1 MAVRCRRR
9 NRRGQPRVFC
19 VAFAALTLLC
29 TPPASAQDP
38 PPASFVSDVVKGVL
52 FDPTTYA
59 PAMVSYGATRL
70 DWDSSQVFFRLGFVE
85 HNARFTASGVS
96 DSVAVS
102 HGAGN
107 RRIATDSLGILLRLS
122 VAHNVTERVIERALM
137 QRYPA
142 HRKLVRVVGL
152 VERIA
157 VASYLSMALSGR
169 HIRQWQQNER
179 LARQLGYK

>member
-1 MAVRCRRR
+1 MAIRWRQRHRRR
-9 NRRGQPRVFC
+9 QPRVCC

-29 TPPASAQDP
+29 APPASAQDP
-38 PPASFVSDVVKGVL
+38 PPASFVSDIVKGVL

-70 DWDSSQVFFRLGFVE
+70 DWESSQVFFHLGFVE
-85 HNARFTASGVS
+85 HNARFTASAVS
-96 DSVAVS
+96 DSAAMS
-102 HGAGN
+102 RGAGN
-107 RRIATDSLGILLRLS
+107 RQIATDSLGILLRLS
-122 VAHNVTERVIERALM
+122 VAHNLTERVIERALVH
-137 QRYPA
+137 RYPT
-142 HRKLVRVVGL
+142 HRKLLRAVGL

-157 VASYLSMALSGR
+157 VASYLSMALSER